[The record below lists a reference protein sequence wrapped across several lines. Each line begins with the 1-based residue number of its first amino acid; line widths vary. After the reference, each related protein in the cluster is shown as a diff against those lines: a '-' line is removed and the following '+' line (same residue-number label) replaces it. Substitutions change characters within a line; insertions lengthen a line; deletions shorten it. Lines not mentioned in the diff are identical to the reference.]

1 MSKEVAFL
9 RMFRYYRNARL
20 LVKRFG
26 LEVIRIGN
34 FPCIKMLAHH
44 DCIETAVPHLC
55 RSVSAVF

>member
-44 DCIETAVPHLC
+44 DAVEAAVPHL
-55 RSVSAVF
+55 R